1 MKNSVYKIAGLL
13 IIAGVTSCQK
23 DFLQKPETTGA
34 TTIESVFASRVT
46 AEQGV
51 AAAYR
56 QTLVQNLWDGR
67 AIDNGT
73 LSGISG
79 EMSYGETWATL
90 AKYVSSGFAPTNF
103 GNNRATSSDNY
114 PDNFRAVRRSFIA
127 YENIDKVA
135 DMTTEEKGWVKGEM
149 KALVAYRYMNMMIH
163 YGGVP
168 IITKALTTDDDL
180 NTKRA
185 TLQQTLD
192 YIVKTAD
199 EATAALPDSWADKYG
214 GRFVK
219 GAAMAIKAKALIY
232 AARPL
237 FNSATPYLSL
247 GGNSN
252 LICFGSADQKRWNDA
267 IAANEAVITWA
278 NGHGY
283 GIINTGGGP
292 GVPNVNAMA
301 DYGTATSVPANKEV
315 LLAYK
320 LDDAGQEKFFAWY
333 NPTILISGNNRYL
346 VDHMAMLSNFLPVY
360 YRNDGTDQSWPKPGD
375 AARPYQDY
383 FDRMQA
389 MEPRF
394 KADNVAHGIDAWN
407 NPGNNNWTYI
417 NATKGPG
424 GPGGD
429 TYGHGV
435 AKSSKYY
442 YGAGS
447 RTWFEPPIFRMAEFY
462 LNLAEAY
469 NEVGNSSKALE
480 NLNVV
485 HNRAGLPSVTETDQ
499 TKLRQ
504 IIQREWAIEYYNEQ
518 HRYFD
523 IRHWKLDV
531 GNGIGGGDM
540 REFQFNIA
548 KNPDGSYKSRVLKE
562 NMLSYYDQ
570 KTYSA
575 YWDNKMYLD
584 PFPQEEID
592 KQIIVQNPGY

>member
-1 MKNSVYKIAGLL
+1 MMISI
-13 IIAGVTSCQK
+13 TSCQK
-23 DFLQKPETTGA
+23 NFLQKPDTTGA
-34 TTIESVFASRVT
+34 TTLESVFSNRTT
-46 AEQGV
+46 AEQAV

-56 QTLVQNLWDGR
+56 QTLVQNLWNGR

-79 EMSYGETWATL
+79 EMSYGESWATL
-90 AKYVSSGFAPTNF
+90 AQYVSSGFLATQYQ
-103 GNNRATSSDNY
+103 NNSAQSSDNY
-114 PDNFRAVRRSFIA
+114 FDSFESVRRSFIA
-127 YENIDKVA
+127 YENIDKAVDIPA
-135 DMTTEEKGWVKGEM
+135 DERGWIKGEM
-149 KALVAYRYMNMMIH
+149 KGLIAYRYMGMMIH

-168 IITKALTTDDDL
+168 LLSKALAPDDDL
-180 NTKRA
+180 NLPRA

-199 EATAALPDSWADKYG
+199 EATAALPDKWPSDKSY

-219 GAAMAIKAKALIY
+219 GAAMAVKAKALIY

-247 GGNSN
+247 GGSNN
-252 LICFGSADQKRWNDA
+252 LICFGSADQKRWTDA
-267 IAANEAVITWA
+267 ITANEAVITWGNA
-278 NGHGY
+278 NGY
-283 GIINTGGGP
+283 TMINTGGGTNT
-292 GVPNVNAMA
+292 PNVNAFA
-301 DYGTATSVPANKEV
+301 DYGTATSTPANKEV

-320 LDDAGQEKFFAWY
+320 LDEPGSKFFAWY
-333 NPTILISGNNRYL
+333 NPTTLAGVNGAHNERYL
-346 VDHMAMLSNFLPVY
+346 LDHYAMLSNFLPFY

-375 AARPYQDY
+375 AVRPYQDY

-407 NPGNNNWTYI
+407 NPGNNYWTYA

-424 GPGGD
+424 GPGRD
-429 TYGHGV
+429 SYGHGV
-435 AKSSKYY
+435 AKSSKFYY
-442 YGAGS
+442 NAGT
-447 RTWFEPPIFRMAEFY
+447 RYWFEYPLFRMAEFY

-469 NEVGNSSKALE
+469 NETGNNIKALQ

-485 HNRAGLPSVTETDQ
+485 HNRAGLPSITETDQ

-504 IIQREWAIEYYNEQ
+504 IIQREWAVEFYNEN
-518 HRYFD
+518 HRFFD
-523 IRHWKLDV
+523 IKHWKLDV
-531 GNGIGGGDM
+531 GNGIAGGDM

-548 KNPDGSYKSRVLKE
+548 KNADGSYKDATVTA
-562 NMLSYYDQ
+562 NFVSYYDQ

-575 YWDNKMYLD
+575 FWSPKMFLD
-584 PFPQEEID
+584 PFPQVEID
-592 KQIIVQNPGY
+592 KRIIVQNPGY